1 MTDNIIVIPTPD
13 TFNTYLDMLP
23 GNYGNDLQFR
33 TTVIEAAIHRGQRYS
48 GFVSNSTGS
57 DTNVGTDYLELFPT
71 PDSLHERVLELIEK
85 TIETLTISI
94 MKFLAD
100 EMITDKFIYVHSNNR
115 DNIVLSTYDLTEQQ

>member
-13 TFNTYLDMLP
+13 TFNMYLDKLP

-33 TTVIEAAIHRGQRYS
+33 TIVIEAAIHRGHRYS

-57 DTNVGTDYLELFPT
+57 DTNVGTDYLESFPT

>member
-57 DTNVGTDYLELFPT
+57 DTCVGRDYLESFPT
-71 PDSLHERVLELIEK
+71 PDTLHEMVLELIEK